1 MNNSETFYH
10 AKNKLG
16 RYDKASQQLMLT
28 AMEFDDIVSEKFSLP
43 EIVFLLRRTFKERL
57 TRKMVLN
64 ETKMRPHTDPSS
76 GFCVYSSYLIYSMT
90 GGDKVWELQGT
101 NLHWWLYHKQSGTVF
116 DVTHTQFTPK
126 EVREIYKL
134 GRPVSELK
142 KDDTFNDILKMRAH
156 TLARRAGLE

>member
-76 GFCVYSSYLIYSMT
+76 GFCMCSSYLIYSMT